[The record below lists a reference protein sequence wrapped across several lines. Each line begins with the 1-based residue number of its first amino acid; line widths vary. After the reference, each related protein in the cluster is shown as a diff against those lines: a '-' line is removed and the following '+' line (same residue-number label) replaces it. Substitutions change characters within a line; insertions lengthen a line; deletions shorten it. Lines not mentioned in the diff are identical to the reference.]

1 MHENEDD
8 PRSVEEH
15 NKGLKEEMKKSKP
28 RDNLLLP
35 LMKKIFSSR
44 RIYIQSEASTV
55 AETLEQY
62 PAMVRPAIVSVLLV
76 LGIMQWDWEQ
86 NWWGSSVLLLVCI
99 DCIPEVKTP
108 CPGKVHLNPPC
119 SVMTLLHKLH
129 A

>member
-35 LMKKIFSSR
+35 LMKKTFSSR

-55 AETLEQY
+55 AEILEQY
-62 PAMVRPAIVSVLLV
+62 PAMVRPAIVSVLL
-76 LGIMQWDWEQ
+76 GI
-86 NWWGSSVLLLVCI
+86 
-99 DCIPEVKTP
+99 
-108 CPGKVHLNPPC
+108 C
-119 SVMTLLHKLH
+119 SGTGNKIGGEALPYYLC

>member
-35 LMKKIFSSR
+35 LMKKTFSSR

-55 AETLEQY
+55 AEILEQY

-86 NWWGSSVLLLVCI
+86 NWWGSSALLLVCI

-108 CPGKVHLNPPC
+108 YPGKVHLNPPC